1 MAKTEIHACFIYL
14 DENIMLNKANQIQKD
29 KYMTPIIWNI
39 WSSQQV
45 DYRLLDARESRDVE
59 WLLDRYRISLSDG
72 EKKIEIHSGHGAQHC
87 ECNHFLIIQTQNT
100 VNIH

>member
-1 MAKTEIHACFIYL
+1 MAETEIHACFIYL

-29 KYMTPIIWNI
+29 KYMTPITWNI

-45 DYRLLDARESRDVE
+45 DYRLPDARESTDVE

-72 EKKIEIHSGHGAQHC
+72 EKKLKYIVVMVHNIV
-87 ECNHFLIIQTQNT
+87 NVIIFW
-100 VNIH
+100 